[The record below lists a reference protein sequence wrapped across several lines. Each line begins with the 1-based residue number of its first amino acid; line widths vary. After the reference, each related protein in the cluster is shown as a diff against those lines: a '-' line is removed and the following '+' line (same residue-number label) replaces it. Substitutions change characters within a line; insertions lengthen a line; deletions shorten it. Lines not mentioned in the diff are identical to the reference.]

1 MILCVH
7 GVHGKCVDVMDVNAL
22 GTFNV
27 ELEKTHFLREAMR
40 ASARFLRWGVRST
53 VTHSLTSAAN

>member
-1 MILCVH
+1 MILRVH

-27 ELEKTHFLREAMR
+27 ELDKNGLP
-40 ASARFLRWGVRST
+40 
-53 VTHSLTSAAN
+53 